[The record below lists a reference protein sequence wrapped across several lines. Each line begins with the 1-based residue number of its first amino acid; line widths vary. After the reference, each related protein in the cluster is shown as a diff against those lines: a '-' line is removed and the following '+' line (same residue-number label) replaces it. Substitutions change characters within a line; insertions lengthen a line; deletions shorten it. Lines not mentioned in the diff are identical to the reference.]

1 MAIVI
6 DPYKIVD
13 SVELDNGLTEIA
25 DAVRQKGGTTDQLSF
40 PHGIAQA
47 IGSIPTGKSEMNKQ
61 ISFASGTVNSTKA
74 TTVSGVQITVEKTGT
89 YTVSWTAWRN
99 RSSGTHGTQLYSNSS
114 NFGPLGETAIGSEY
128 TTWSNTYGQVVK
140 LTNVT
145 LTEGTQLY
153 VKARSSGTTYIT
165 GVANL
170 CIEQTA

>member
-25 DAVRQKGGTTDQLSF
+25 NAVRQKGGTTDQLSF
-40 PHGIAQA
+40 PHGISQA
-47 IGSIPTGKSEMNKQ
+47 IGSIPTDKSGMNKQ
-61 ISFASGTVNSTKA
+61 ICFASGTVNSTKA
-74 TTVSGVQITVEKTGT
+74 TTVSGVRITVEKTGT

-99 RSSGTHGTQLYSNSS
+99 RNTGTHGTQLYYSYII
-114 NFGPLGETAIGSEY
+114 GEGAIGSEY

-140 LTNVT
+140 LTDVS
-145 LTEGTQLY
+145 LTEGTQIY